1 VVLFIEVVR
10 FGAKA
15 PRLAGETPVLPGGIL
30 PLVPVL
36 VTVYSRNEYFK
47 VLGVLL

>member
-1 VVLFIEVVR
+1 VVHFIEVVR

-36 VTVYSRNEYFK
+36 VTVLQPKRIF
-47 VLGVLL
+47 